1 MGSDDHSDG
10 DRKEKEKEKEGIFQG
25 IYKQDSGA
33 MSSWSLYYS
42 ILLIWYSSYNFLNV
56 ALALAFD
63 DPLIWSHS
71 FLNK

>member
-42 ILLIWYSSYNFLNV
+42 IMLI
-56 ALALAFD
+56 
-63 DPLIWSHS
+63 
-71 FLNK
+71 

>member
-10 DRKEKEKEKEGIFQG
+10 DRKEKGKEKEKEGIFQG

-42 ILLIWYSSYNFLNV
+42 ILLI
-56 ALALAFD
+56 
-63 DPLIWSHS
+63 
-71 FLNK
+71 